1 MKKSLFTTIRI
12 ITAVFVA
19 LLPVSLIA
27 APKSTKND
35 EGIIF
40 QFNHK
45 KGDAVSHVATV
56 EEEAYI
62 NGQLNNRTEFINR
75 TSTTV
80 ESVEKDGTALLN
92 THYMTTQ
99 NNFINSTGR
108 MLSWGEEDSV
118 KIYRDKNGH
127 LHDSDNQFLPT
138 VQSIPSFSE
147 EPVKIGDSWTSEGLE
162 VHDCRELFN
171 MEGAIEVPFIAKYTY
186 TGDEEVDGKTLRV
199 IEVEYK
205 FFQDASE
212 AGDKGGLGQDWYDSY
227 LYGTGNGSTYAGTQ
241 GQAIQKIWW
250 DNERGELDHYIE
262 EFVIYMY
269 DTFNNTFAFR
279 GTAHGEVTD
288 YKSVNDKDNLKK
300 LQKKV
305 EKYKLDNIS
314 VKQGEK
320 GLTISLDAIQFE
332 PDSNVLLPSE
342 KKKIE
347 KLGEILKEF
356 SNDLLITGHCAARGT
371 VRMQQQLSEERAESV
386 ASYLVDLGI
395 RDQYHVFTQ
404 GKGAREP
411 VASNDTEAGRIK
423 NRRVEIT
430 IMD

>member
-1 MKKSLFTTIRI
+1 MKHLIKKTFLPFALLCLFTSQIF
-12 ITAVFVA
+12 AEDGV
-19 LLPVSLIA
+19 L
-27 APKSTKND
+27 
-35 EGIIF
+35 F

-62 NGQLNNRTEFINR
+62 NGRLNNRTQFINR

-80 ESVEKDGTALLN
+80 ESVEKDGTALLS

-99 NNFINSTGR
+99 NNFMNSTGK

-118 KIYRDKNGH
+118 KIYRDKNGK
-127 LHDSDNQFLPT
+127 LHDSDNAFLPT
-138 VQSIPSFSE
+138 VQSIPSFSKE
-147 EPVKIGDSWTSEGLE
+147 RVKPGDSWQCEGLE

-171 MEGAIEVPFIAKYTY
+171 MEGAIEVPFSANYTY
-186 TGDEEVDGKTLRV
+186 TGEETIEGRKLHV

-205 FFQDASE
+205 FFQDACE
-212 AGDKGGLGQDWYDSY
+212 AGDNGSQGQDWYDSY
-227 LYGTGNGSTYAGTQ
+227 LYGTASGSTYAGIQ

-250 DNERGELDHYIE
+250 DNERGDLDHYTE
-262 EFVIYMY
+262 EFVIYLY
-269 DTFNNTFAFR
+269 DTFNNTYAFR
-279 GTAHGEVTD
+279 GTAHGEVTE
-288 YKSVNDKDNLKK
+288 YKSVNDKENLKK

-332 PDSNVLLPSE
+332 PDSDVLLPSE

-356 SNDLLITGHCAARGT
+356 SNDLLVTGHCAKRGT
-371 VRMQQQLSEERAESV
+371 VQSQQELSEDRAEAV
-386 ASYLVDLGI
+386 AAYLVQLGI

>member
-1 MKKSLFTTIRI
+1 MKKLTKKAAILFTAIIFSSISLF
-12 ITAVFVA
+12 A
-19 LLPVSLIA
+19 
-27 APKSTKND
+27 D
-35 EGIIF
+35 EEGILF
-40 QFNHK
+40 EFSQH

-56 EEEAYI
+56 EEEAYL
-62 NGQLNNRTEFINR
+62 NGVLNNKTQFINR

-80 ESVEKDGTALLN
+80 TEVDKNGTALLS

-99 NNFINSTGR
+99 NNFINATGK

-118 KIYRDKNGH
+118 KIYRDKNGQ
-127 LHDSDNQFLPT
+127 LHDSDNAFLPT
-138 VQSIPSFSE
+138 VQSVPSFSSE
-147 EPVKIGDSWTSEGLE
+147 KVKPGDSWTCEGLE
-162 VHDCRELFN
+162 VHDCQELFN
-171 MEGAIEVPFIAKYTY
+171 MEGAISIPFTANYTY

-205 FFQDASE
+205 FFEDNLTE
-212 AGDKGGLGQDWYDSY
+212 NKYN
-227 LYGTGNGSTYAGTQ
+227 YGCTYAGTQ
-241 GQAIQKIWW
+241 GQAVQRIWW
-250 DNERGELDHYIE
+250 DNEKGELDHYIE
-262 EFVIYMY
+262 EFIIYMY

-279 GTAHGEVTD
+279 GTAHGEVTE

-314 VKQGEK
+314 VKQSDK

-332 PDSNVLLPSE
+332 PDSDVLLSSE
-342 KKKIE
+342 KKKLE
-347 KLGEILKEF
+347 KIGEILKEF
-356 SNDLLITGHCAARGT
+356 SNDLLITGHCAQRGS
-371 VRMQQQLSEERAESV
+371 VQSQQELSEQRAEAV
-386 ASYLVDLGI
+386 AEFLVESGI

-411 VASNDTEAGRIK
+411 VASNATEAGRIK

>member
-1 MKKSLFTTIRI
+1 MKRLSLSALLFF
-12 ITAVFVA
+12 FVA
-19 LLPVSLIA
+19 ALFAEDGLLLQF
-27 APKSTKND
+27 KN
-35 EGIIF
+35 
-40 QFNHK
+40 K

-56 EEEAYI
+56 EEEAYL
-62 NGQLNNRTEFINR
+62 NGRLNNKTQFINR

-80 ESVEKDGTALLN
+80 ESVDSDGTALLS

-99 NNFINSTGR
+99 NNFINSSGR

-118 KIYRDKNGH
+118 KIYRDKNGL
-127 LHDSDNQFLPT
+127 LHDSDNAFLPT
-138 VQSIPSFSE
+138 VRSVPSFSLE
-147 EPVKIGDSWTSEGLE
+147 KVKPGDSWTCQGLE

-171 MEGAIEVPFIAKYTY
+171 MEGAIEVPFSATYTY
-186 TGDEEVDGKTLRV
+186 TGDEEIDGKKLCV

-212 AGDKGGLGQDWYDSY
+212 AGDQGSLGQDWYDSY
-227 LYGTGNGSTYAGTQ
+227 LYGTGSDSTYAGIQ
-241 GQAIQKIWW
+241 GQAVQKIWW
-250 DNERGELDHYIE
+250 DNQLGDLDHYLE
-262 EFVIYMY
+262 EFVIYLY
-269 DTFNNTFAFR
+269 DVFGNTYAFR
-279 GTAHGEVTD
+279 GTAHGEVTE
-288 YKSVNDKDNLKK
+288 YQSVNDEENLEK

-314 VKQGEK
+314 VKQGDK

-332 PDSNVLLPSE
+332 PDSDVLLPSE

-356 SNDLLITGHCAARGT
+356 SNDLLITGHCAARGS
-371 VRMQQQLSEERAESV
+371 VKSQQELSEDRAEAV
-386 ASYLVDLGI
+386 ASYLVELGI

-404 GKGAREP
+404 GKGATEP
-411 VASNDTEAGRIK
+411 VASNATEAGRIK

>member
-1 MKKSLFTTIRI
+1 MKRLAFSAAI
-12 ITAVFVA
+12 I
-19 LLPVSLIA
+19 LLTGFLYA
-27 APKSTKND
+27 AD
-35 EGIIF
+35 DGILF
-40 QFNHK
+40 QFKQK

-62 NGQLNNRTEFINR
+62 NGRLNNRTQFINR

-80 ESVEKDGTALLN
+80 ESVDKNGTALLS

-99 NNFINSTGR
+99 NNFINSTGKT
-108 MLSWGEEDSV
+108 LSWGEEDSV
-118 KIYRDKNGH
+118 KIYRDKNGQ
-127 LHDSDNQFLPT
+127 LHDSDNDYLPT
-138 VQSIPSFSE
+138 VQSVPSFSDKR
-147 EPVKIGDSWTSEGLE
+147 VKIGDSWTSQGLE

-171 MEGAIEVPFIAKYTY
+171 MEGPIEVPFTATYTY
-186 TGDEEVDGKTLRV
+186 TGDDEIEGKTLRV

-205 FFQDASE
+205 FFQDAGE

-227 LYGTGNGSTYAGTQ
+227 LYGTSSGSTYAGTQ
-241 GQAIQKIWW
+241 GQAVQKIWW
-250 DNERGELDHYIE
+250 DNDRGELDHYIE

-279 GTAHGEVTD
+279 GTAHGEVTE
-288 YKSVNDKDNLKK
+288 YKSVNDKENVKK

-332 PDSNVLLPSE
+332 PDSDVLLPSE

-356 SNDLLITGHCAARGT
+356 SNDLLITGHCAQRGT
-371 VRMQQQLSEERAESV
+371 VQSQQELSEDRAEAV
-386 ASYLVDLGI
+386 AAYLVELGI

-404 GKGAREP
+404 GKGATEP
-411 VASNDTEAGRIK
+411 VASNATEAGRIK

>member
-1 MKKSLFTTIRI
+1 MKRLAFSAAI
-12 ITAVFVA
+12 I
-19 LLPVSLIA
+19 LLTGFLYA
-27 APKSTKND
+27 AD
-35 EGIIF
+35 DGILF
-40 QFNHK
+40 QFKQK

-62 NGQLNNRTEFINR
+62 NGRLNNRTQFINR

-80 ESVEKDGTALLN
+80 ESVDKNGTALLS

-99 NNFINSTGR
+99 NNFINSTGNT
-108 MLSWGEEDSV
+108 LSWGEEDSV
-118 KIYRDKNGH
+118 KIYRDKNGQ
-127 LHDSDNQFLPT
+127 LHDSDNDYLPT
-138 VQSIPSFSE
+138 VQSVPSFSDKR
-147 EPVKIGDSWTSEGLE
+147 VKIGDSWTSQGLE

-171 MEGAIEVPFIAKYTY
+171 MEGPIEVPFTATYTY
-186 TGDEEVDGKTLRV
+186 TGDDEIDGKTLRV

-205 FFQDASE
+205 FFQDAGE

-227 LYGTGNGSTYAGTQ
+227 LYGTSSGSTYAGTQ
-241 GQAIQKIWW
+241 GQAVQKIWW
-250 DNERGELDHYIE
+250 DNDRGELDHYIE

-279 GTAHGEVTD
+279 GTAHGEVTE
-288 YKSVNDKDNLKK
+288 YKSVNDKENVKK

-332 PDSNVLLPSE
+332 PDSDVLLPSE

-356 SNDLLITGHCAARGT
+356 SNDLLITGHCAQRGT
-371 VRMQQQLSEERAESV
+371 VQSQQELSEDRAEAV
-386 ASYLVDLGI
+386 AAYLVELGI

-404 GKGAREP
+404 GKGATEP
-411 VASNDTEAGRIK
+411 VASNATEAGRIK

>member
-1 MKKSLFTTIRI
+1 MIKAHFYTAKK
-12 ITAVFVA
+12 
-19 LLPVSLIA
+19 LIA
-27 APKSTKND
+27 AVCFTLISINGFAAPKD
-35 EGIIF
+35 GILF

-62 NGQLNNRTEFINR
+62 NGRLNNRTEFINR

-80 ESVEKDGTALLN
+80 ESVDNDGTALLK

-99 NNFINSTGR
+99 NNFINSTGK
-108 MLSWGEEDSV
+108 MLSWGEEESV

-138 VQSIPSFSE
+138 VQSVPSFSS
-147 EPVKIGDSWTSEGLE
+147 EPVNIGDSWTSEGLE

-171 MEGAIEVPFIAKYTY
+171 MDGPVEVPFTAKYTY
-186 TGDEEVDGKTLRV
+186 TGDEESDGKTLRV

-212 AGDKGGLGQDWYDSY
+212 AGDNGSLGQDWYDSY
-227 LYGTGNGSTYAGTQ
+227 LYGTSSGNTYAGTQ

-269 DTFNNTFAFR
+269 DTFNNTYAFR
-279 GTAHGEVTD
+279 GTAHGEVTE

-332 PDSNVLLPSE
+332 PDSDVLLPSE

-371 VRMQQQLSEERAESV
+371 VKMQQQLSEERAEAV
-386 ASYLVDLGI
+386 AAYLVQMGI

>member
-19 LLPVSLIA
+19 LLPVSVTA
-27 APKSTKND
+27 APKSTKTSD
-35 EGIIF
+35 GIIF

-80 ESVEKDGTALLN
+80 ESVEKDGTALLS

-138 VQSIPSFSE
+138 VQSVPSFSL
-147 EPVKIGDSWTSEGLE
+147 EPVKPGDSWTCEGLE

-171 MEGAIEVPFIAKYTY
+171 MEGAIEVPFTAKYTY
-186 TGDEEVDGKTLRV
+186 TGDEEIDGKTLRV

-347 KLGEILKEF
+347 KIGEILKEF

-411 VASNDTEAGRIK
+411 VASNDTEAGIIK

>member
-1 MKKSLFTTIRI
+1 MKNSFLKKIFSVTVLCCLISI
-12 ITAVFVA
+12 NLTAK
-19 LLPVSLIA
+19 PN
-27 APKSTKND
+27 ND
-35 EGIIF
+35 GIIF
-40 QFNHK
+40 QFNQK

-75 TSTTV
+75 TSTTI
-80 ESVEKDGTALLN
+80 ESVDKDGTALLS

-138 VQSIPSFSE
+138 VQSVPSFSL
-147 EPVKIGDSWTSEGLE
+147 EPVKPGDSWTCEGLE

-171 MEGAIEVPFIAKYTY
+171 MEGAVEVPFTAKYTY
-186 TGDEEVDGKTLRV
+186 TGDEETDGKTLRV

-227 LYGTGNGSTYAGTQ
+227 LYGTASGSTYAGTQ

-250 DNERGELDHYIE
+250 DNERGELDHYVE

-279 GTAHGEVTD
+279 GTAHGEVTE

-332 PDSNVLLPSE
+332 PDSDVLLPSE

-356 SNDLLITGHCAARGT
+356 SNDLLIYSQLLHHGQFRG
-371 VRMQQQLSEERAESV
+371 MQR
-386 ASYLVDLGI
+386 Y
-395 RDQYHVFTQ
+395 Y
-404 GKGAREP
+404 
-411 VASNDTEAGRIK
+411 
-423 NRRVEIT
+423 
-430 IMD
+430 

>member
-1 MKKSLFTTIRI
+1 MKRLAFSAAI
-12 ITAVFVA
+12 I
-19 LLPVSLIA
+19 LLAGFLYA
-27 APKSTKND
+27 AD
-35 EGIIF
+35 DGILF
-40 QFNHK
+40 QFKQK

-62 NGQLNNRTEFINR
+62 NGRLNNRTQFINR

-80 ESVEKDGTALLN
+80 ESVDKNGTALLS

-99 NNFINSTGR
+99 NNFINSTGKT
-108 MLSWGEEDSV
+108 LSWGEEDSV
-118 KIYRDKNGH
+118 KIYRDKNGQ
-127 LHDSDNQFLPT
+127 LHDSDNDYLPT
-138 VQSIPSFSE
+138 VQSVPSFSDKR
-147 EPVKIGDSWTSEGLE
+147 VKIGDSWTSQGLE

-171 MEGAIEVPFIAKYTY
+171 MEGPIEVPFTATYTY
-186 TGDEEVDGKTLRV
+186 TGDDEIDGKPLRV

-205 FFQDASE
+205 FFQDAGE

-227 LYGTGNGSTYAGTQ
+227 LYGTSSGSTYAGTQ
-241 GQAIQKIWW
+241 GQAVQKIWW
-250 DNERGELDHYIE
+250 DNDRGELDHYIE

-279 GTAHGEVTD
+279 GTAHGEVTE
-288 YKSVNDKDNLKK
+288 YKSVNDKENVKK

-332 PDSNVLLPSE
+332 PDSDVLLPTE

-356 SNDLLITGHCAARGT
+356 SNDLLITGHCAQRGT
-371 VRMQQQLSEERAESV
+371 VQSQQELSEDRAEAV
-386 ASYLVDLGI
+386 ASYLVELGI

-404 GKGAREP
+404 GKGATEP
-411 VASNDTEAGRIK
+411 VASNATEAGRIK

>member
-1 MKKSLFTTIRI
+1 MKRISISAMILFMAISFCS
-12 ITAVFVA
+12 AE
-19 LLPVSLIA
+19 
-27 APKSTKND
+27 D
-35 EGIIF
+35 GILF
-40 QFNHK
+40 QFKHK

-62 NGQLNNRTEFINR
+62 NGRLNNRTEFINR

-80 ESVEKDGTALLN
+80 TETQKDGSALLS

-99 NNFINSTGR
+99 NNFINTTGR

-118 KIYRDKNGH
+118 KIYRDKNGQ

-138 VQSIPSFSE
+138 VQSVPSFSDKK
-147 EPVKIGDSWTSEGLE
+147 VKIGDSWTCQGLE

-171 MEGAIEVPFIAKYTY
+171 MEEAIQVPFTATYTY
-186 TGDEEVDGKTLRV
+186 TGDEEVEATETSEAKTLRI
-199 IEVEYK
+199 IEVQYK
-205 FFQDASE
+205 FYQDNLNE
-212 AGDKGGLGQDWYDSY
+212 NQYN
-227 LYGTGNGSTYAGTQ
+227 YGCTYAGTQ
-241 GQAIQKIWW
+241 GQAVQKIWW
-250 DNERGELDHYIE
+250 DNEHGELDHYIE

-269 DTFNNTFAFR
+269 DTYNNTFAFR
-279 GTAHGEVTD
+279 GTAHGEVTE
-288 YKSVNDKDNLKK
+288 YKSVNNKENLKK

-314 VKQGEK
+314 VKQSDK
-320 GLTISLDAIQFE
+320 GLTISLDSIQFE

-342 KKKIE
+342 KKKLE
-347 KLGEILKEF
+347 KIGEILKEF
-356 SNDLLITGHCAARGT
+356 SNDLLITGHCAKRGT
-371 VRMQQQLSEERAESV
+371 VNAQQRLSEERADAV
-386 ASYLVDLGI
+386 AEFLVAKGI

-404 GKGAREP
+404 GKGATEP
-411 VASNDTEAGRIK
+411 VASNDTEEGRIK

>member
-1 MKKSLFTTIRI
+1 MKRILFLASI
-12 ITAVFVA
+12 IFYT
-19 LLPVSLIA
+19 VSLCA
-27 APKSTKND
+27 AED
-35 EGIIF
+35 GVLF
-40 QFNHK
+40 QFHHK

-62 NGQLNNRTEFINR
+62 NGRLNNKTQFINR

-80 ESVEKDGTALLN
+80 EAVEKDGSALLS

-99 NNFINSTGR
+99 NNFMNSTGK

-118 KIYRDKNGH
+118 KIYRDTNGQ
-127 LHDSDNQFLPT
+127 LHDSDNAYLPT
-138 VQSIPSFSE
+138 VQSIPSFSSE
-147 EPVKIGDSWTSEGLE
+147 KVKPGDSWQCAGLE

-171 MEGAIEVPFIAKYTY
+171 MEGAIEVPFTAKYTY
-186 TGDEEVDGKTLRV
+186 TGEETIEGRKLHV

-205 FFQDASE
+205 FFQDAGE
-212 AGDKGGLGQDWYDSY
+212 AGDKGNLGQDWYDSY
-227 LYGTGNGSTYAGTQ
+227 LYGTASGSTYAGAQ

-250 DNERGELDHYIE
+250 DNERGDLDHYTE
-262 EFVIYMY
+262 EFIIYLY

-279 GTAHGEVTD
+279 GTAHGEVTE

-332 PDSNVLLPSE
+332 PDSDILLPSE

-356 SNDLLITGHCAARGT
+356 SNDLLITGHCAQRGS
-371 VRMQQQLSEERAESV
+371 VQSQQELSEDRAEAV
-386 ASYLVDLGI
+386 AAYLVQLGI

>member
-1 MKKSLFTTIRI
+1 MKKSLFTNIKI
-12 ITAVFVA
+12 ITVICAA

-171 MEGAIEVPFIAKYTY
+171 MEGAVEVPFTAKYTY

-371 VRMQQQLSEERAESV
+371 VKMQQQLSEERAESV